1 MKSNRKLVALP
12 MLALLA
18 ALVFPGLASAGH
30 YYEAVTVSDA
40 GQKKKKQNE
49 EMKVR
54 AWVDGPSAKVEF
66 LSGEKEGF
74 FSAGSYLVTT
84 DGGETVYLV
93 NPSEQTYGSFDMEAM
108 MATMGQ
114 VMDMMSQTGGMMKME
129 FADVASEMLSEE
141 SGGSVLGYD
150 TTHYRW
156 KSGYTMR
163 MKMMGFKQETRV
175 DMIQDVW
182 STTDLEAR
190 GFGVWLRPDRALQT
204 GNEEFDKLIS
214 SQAATV
220 RGFPLKTVNVSTT
233 TNKKGKSMQ
242 TTSTTEVTTL
252 REESIPASTFGWPDS
267 YTEIEIIPEMP
278 QGYDQQGEAREDG
291 GKKKGLKGLFKPGG

>member
-1 MKSNRKLVALP
+1 
-12 MLALLA
+12 
-18 ALVFPGLASAGH
+18 
-30 YYEAVTVSDA
+30 
-40 GQKKKKQNE
+40 
-49 EMKVR
+49 
-54 AWVDGPSAKVEF
+54 
-66 LSGEKEGF
+66 
-74 FSAGSYLVTT
+74 
-84 DGGETVYLV
+84 
-93 NPSEQTYGSFDMEAM
+93 
-108 MATMGQ
+108 
-114 VMDMMSQTGGMMKME
+114 
-129 FADVASEMLSEE
+129 
-141 SGGSVLGYD
+141 
-150 TTHYRW
+150 
-156 KSGYTMR
+156 

-182 STTDLEAR
+182 STTDLDAR

-252 REESIPASTFGWPDS
+252 RDESIPASTFGWPDS

-278 QGYDQQGEAREDG
+278 EGYDQQGEAREDG